1 MELVVLKPLFH
12 RGYERIGVYFP
23 VSAELNKIV
32 GKIAGVR
39 WSKTKKCWH
48 LPLSKEAYNDL
59 KSVLRGRAQLDTEA
73 LRVYL
78 KEKKRDTRKTPTIQ
92 LPELPS
98 QQVAASRI
106 ITARSNLRIHE
117 RNRDVLPLMREQLK
131 LKAYSES
138 TIRTYLSEL
147 AQFLKTIKA
156 VPADRLQP
164 HDLRRYLLYCFEQL
178 NLTENT
184 LHSRINALKFYYEQV
199 LGRDK
204 FFWEIPRP
212 KKRQQLPNILSE
224 RDLQRMFSAVKNLK
238 HKAILFTAYSAGLRV
253 SEVVKLK
260 LRDIDSDRM
269 QIFVEN
275 AKGKKDRYVN
285 LSILLLDVLRAYLKK
300 TDPRPRVYLFEGE
313 VAGQPYSSRSAQLLF
328 QRAREMAGI
337 KKNVSFHSLRH
348 SFATHLLEKGIDIRY
363 IKDLLGH
370 FSIKT
375 TERYLHVRREELINI
390 INPLD
395 ELYRGLDWES

>member
-1 MELVVLKPLFH
+1 MKSVVLKPIFH
-12 RGYERIGVYFP
+12 RGYERIGVYF
-23 VSAELNKIV
+23 AINLELNNLI
-32 GKIAGVR
+32 GKIKDAR

-48 LPLSKEAYNDL
+48 LPLNREAYNTL
-59 KSVLRGRAQLDTEA
+59 HSVLRGRARLKADL
-73 LRVYL
+73 LRDYL
-78 KEKKRDTRKTPTIQ
+78 YEKKERASKAAVNP
-92 LPELPS
+92 LPELPAQRKAVMS
-98 QQVAASRI
+98 MMATRQPG
-106 ITARSNLRIHE
+106 RIHE
-117 RNRDVLPLMREQLK
+117 INQHILPLMREQLK

-138 TIRTYLSEL
+138 TIRTYLNEM
-147 AQFLKTIKA
+147 AQFLKA
-156 VPADRLQP
+156 VKSVNASNLEPS
-164 HDLRRYLLYCFEQL
+164 HLRRYLLYCFEKL

-224 RDLQRMFSAVKNLK
+224 RDLHRMFSAVKNLK

-253 SEVVKLK
+253 SEVVRLK
-260 LRDIDSDRM
+260 IRDIDSDRM

-275 AKGKKDRYVN
+275 SKGKKDRYVN

-313 VAGQPYSSRSAQLLF
+313 EAGRPYSSRSAQLLF
-328 QRAREMAGI
+328 QKARNMAGI
-337 KKNVSFHSLRH
+337 KKTVSFHSLRH

-363 IKDLLGH
+363 IKDILGH

-375 TERYLHVRREELINI
+375 TERYLHVRREELVNI

-395 ELYRGLDWES
+395 ELYRGIDWES

>member
-1 MELVVLKPLFH
+1 
-12 RGYERIGVYFP
+12 
-23 VSAELNKIV
+23 
-32 GKIAGVR
+32 
-39 WSKTKKCWH
+39 
-48 LPLSKEAYNDL
+48 
-59 KSVLRGRAQLDTEA
+59 
-73 LRVYL
+73 
-78 KEKKRDTRKTPTIQ
+78 
-92 LPELPS
+92 
-98 QQVAASRI
+98 
-106 ITARSNLRIHE
+106 
-117 RNRDVLPLMREQLK
+117 
-131 LKAYSES
+131 
-138 TIRTYLSEL
+138 
-147 AQFLKTIKA
+147 
-156 VPADRLQP
+156 
-164 HDLRRYLLYCFEQL
+164 
-178 NLTENT
+178 
-184 LHSRINALKFYYEQV
+184 
-199 LGRDK
+199 
-204 FFWEIPRP
+204 
-212 KKRQQLPNILSE
+212 
-224 RDLQRMFSAVKNLK
+224 
-238 HKAILFTAYSAGLRV
+238 
-253 SEVVKLK
+253 
-260 LRDIDSDRM
+260 M